1 MKIFYISAIVLALA
15 STTEAKKVHHKKKL
29 AKHTVG
35 DDITAKKQD
44 NKILQQEPAVPATET
59 KKNEEK

>member
-29 AKHTVG
+29 VKHEVKV
-35 DDITAKKQD
+35 DSSA
-44 NKILQQEPAVPATET
+44 
-59 KKNEEK
+59 